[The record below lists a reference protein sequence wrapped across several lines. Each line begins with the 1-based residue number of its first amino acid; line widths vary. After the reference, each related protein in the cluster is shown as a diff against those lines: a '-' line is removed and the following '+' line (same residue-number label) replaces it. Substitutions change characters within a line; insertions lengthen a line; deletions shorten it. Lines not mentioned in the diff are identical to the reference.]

1 MMPSSQK
8 AMICF
13 AHTEEMAVSSLIDIE
28 SLEKSVWELL
38 DALWSAWISDE
49 DERGDDGMKTIT
61 FDEKMTGLRLI
72 NIYFMMT
79 IVNASVS
86 TTIRTMSWPL
96 KLSVTSNDIMILRK
110 SRPTSLGMLIDAVG
124 EG

>member
-1 MMPSSQK
+1 MLATITCTTVVKVQLKIAVIKNHANRPLLQVPK
-8 AMICF
+8 MIRLGTS
-13 AHTEEMAVSSLIDIE
+13 TEEMAVSSLIDIE

-49 DERGDDGMKTIT
+49 DERGDDGTKTIT
-61 FDEKMTGLRLI
+61 FDEKMTGLCLI

-86 TTIRTMSWPL
+86 TTTRTMS
-96 KLSVTSNDIMILRK
+96 
-110 SRPTSLGMLIDAVG
+110 
-124 EG
+124 